1 MSLVLNKNA
10 PSSGR
15 QRCPSCGHTAAPR
28 TCPPCPTRT
37 TGCRDRTAGLQTLS
51 FHVPACLPLLT
62 SFGGGLFLA
71 NTPCYV
77 TSGEAGWQG
86 TVGNRMGCSY
96 STLYFPKH
104 ILSCLRKADH
114 CPGQRGLGRGVVP
127 GENWEGFLEELPWDW
142 SCGQSSPFS
151 RVTGVMAF
159 PSP

>member
-15 QRCPSCGHTAAPR
+15 QRCLSRGHTAVPR
-28 TCPPCPTRT
+28 TCPPCPDTNHWLQRQD
-37 TGCRDRTAGLQTLS
+37 CWPQTLS

-71 NTPCYV
+71 NTPCYL

-86 TVGNRMGCSY
+86 TVGNRTGCSY
-96 STLYFPKH
+96 STLYFPKR

-114 CPGQRGLGRGVVP
+114 CPGHRGLGRGGVP
-127 GENWEGFLEELPWDW
+127 GNIGRASWKRCPGIGPA
-142 SCGQSSPFS
+142 GS
-151 RVTGVMAF
+151 RH
-159 PSP
+159 PL